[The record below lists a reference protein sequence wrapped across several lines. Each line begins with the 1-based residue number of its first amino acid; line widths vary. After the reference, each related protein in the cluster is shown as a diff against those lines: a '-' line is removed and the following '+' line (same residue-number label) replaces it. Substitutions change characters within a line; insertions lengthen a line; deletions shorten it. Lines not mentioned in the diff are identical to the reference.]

1 MTRGEGMWAAALSV
15 ACERCVNERTD
26 LSWKNTHYVRPR
38 CGAMR
43 RKSCCPGRPSHWSA
57 AHALDAC
64 STVRHGLLLDCR
76 LGGGR
81 IPRRRGAHERLSHGR
96 ARRLRVWLHA
106 GEWADARR
114 AGAVLMLDRR
124 HRLASSL

>member
-1 MTRGEGMWAAALSV
+1 MSARTYPGRTRNTVGRAAA
-15 ACERCVNERTD
+15 RCVEEAA
-26 LSWKNTHYVRPR
+26 V
-38 CGAMR
+38 
-43 RKSCCPGRPSHWSA
+43 CPGRPIHWSA

-64 STVRHGLLLDCR
+64 STVRHGLLLECR

-81 IPRRRGAHERLSHGR
+81 IPRRRVAHERLSHDR